1 MNNVDIVDAL
11 VMVGL
16 VAAGVIV
23 AGLIMKW
30 GRDSVPFLMEASDGF
45 DT

>member
-1 MNNVDIVDAL
+1 MSSRDITDIAKSIL
-11 VMVGL
+11 V

-23 AGLIMKW
+23 AGLIMKKT
-30 GRDSVPFLMEASDGF
+30 RDSVPLLADASDGF